1 MIAQAEVEELRGEVR
16 SAEERVKRMR
26 DAVSGAESDVAM
38 SVAHLEGGLRRS
50 EAVLGVLATQVRN
63 VAAGRQHAEAEREQT
78 RRGFGETLKAHNAEV
93 NALRRDIRLREEEKA
108 SLMTTIRS
116 LEGAVERGVE
126 ARAEL
131 EETIRGMEEEQR

>member
-1 MIAQAEVEELRGEVR
+1 MRE
-16 SAEERVKRMR
+16 AEERVRRIR
-26 DAVSGAESDVAM
+26 DAVSTAESEVAI
-38 SVAHLEGGLRRS
+38 SVAQLEGGLRRS
-50 EAVLGVLATQVRN
+50 EAVLGVLATQVKN

-78 RRGFGETLKAHNAEV
+78 RRGFGETLKAHTAEV

-131 EETIRGMEEEQR
+131 EETIKGMEEEQR